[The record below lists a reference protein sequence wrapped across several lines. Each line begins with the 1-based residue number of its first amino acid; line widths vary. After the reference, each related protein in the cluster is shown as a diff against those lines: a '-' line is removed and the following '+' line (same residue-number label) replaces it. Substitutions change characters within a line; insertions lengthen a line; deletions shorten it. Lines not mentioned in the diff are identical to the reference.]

1 VTAAKNRGFQAGFGI
16 AFPFV
21 FTFYLA
27 LSLLEDS
34 GYMTRAAVLAGTANL
49 GEVMSGIQLYTFAI
63 ISVLFIPC
71 ISTIA
76 VLYQKLGARIAILA
90 SVYSVALGFFIG
102 ALINLLM
109 K

>member
-1 VTAAKNRGFQAGFGI
+1 VLSFGNAWHGFD
-16 AFPFV
+16 V
-21 FTFYLA
+21 
-27 LSLLEDS
+27 
-34 GYMTRAAVLAGTANL
+34 
-49 GEVMSGIQLYTFAI
+49 GIQLYTFAI